1 MIWYLCHKFLYYI
14 RVICDWNVW
23 KGFDR
28 KTGHWMDFWTY
39 KQDIWVQE
47 ASIRKHFPK
56 QKPLT
61 ETMKRTDFL
70 YCDPPEVILQ
80 SKINIIYVTPI
91 NF

>member
-1 MIWYLCHKFLYYI
+1 MINEPKP
-14 RVICDWNVW
+14 
-23 KGFDR
+23 
-28 KTGHWMDFWTY
+28 KTGIYDFS
-39 KQDIWVQE
+39 QDIKE

-91 NF
+91 IFRC